1 MVEGRAPMNNGW
13 NENRFV
19 KRKGSKKEVD
29 FVVVLILLLLL
40 PWIRNLTFELVEE
53 RIFGIEMDRY
63 KYHK

>member
-1 MVEGRAPMNNGW
+1 MVERRAPMNNGW

-29 FVVVLILLLLL
+29 FVVVLMLLLLL

-53 RIFGIEMDRY
+53 RIFRIEMDRY